1 MSQQLIHEPRPKK
14 YAKWRA
20 MTLAGVYLLM
30 GLHIAH

>member
-1 MSQQLIHEPRPKK
+1 MVQQPIHEPRPKK
-14 YAKWRA
+14 YAPWRA